1 MPMQIQPAVKKESI
15 YTAAGTFAGAFVMF
29 LAFWLL
35 HRSVPDVV
43 PFDYR
48 VIAAGLAGSAVACA
62 NFFFMGL
69 TIQKITG
76 TDNQDEAYKAMKASY
91 RFRTLSQ
98 LLWVVLAFA
107 LPCFNAAA
115 GIIPL
120 FLPSMCI
127 NLRGMM
133 GIIK

>member
-1 MPMQIQPAVKKESI
+1 MQIQPAVKKESI

-35 HRSVPDVV
+35 HRSVPDAV

-76 TDNQDEAYKAMKASY
+76 TDNQDEAYKAMK
-91 RFRTLSQ
+91 
-98 LLWVVLAFA
+98 
-107 LPCFNAAA
+107 PCFNAAA

-127 NLRGMM
+127 KLRGML

>member
-35 HRSVPDVV
+35 HRSVPDAV

-98 LLWVVLAFA
+98 LL
-107 LPCFNAAA
+107 
-115 GIIPL
+115 
-120 FLPSMCI
+120 
-127 NLRGMM
+127 
-133 GIIK
+133 